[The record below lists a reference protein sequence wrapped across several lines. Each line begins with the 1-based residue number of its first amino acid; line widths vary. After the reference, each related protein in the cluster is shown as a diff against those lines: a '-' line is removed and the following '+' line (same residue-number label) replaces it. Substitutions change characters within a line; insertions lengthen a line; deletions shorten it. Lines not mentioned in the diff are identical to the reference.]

1 MKTRLIISVVIIS
14 LATMWSCKKDAPE
27 MRDIP
32 LSVQQKNMVVSGN
45 AFAFNLLQRTVAF
58 EETPKN
64 IMISPLSVHY
74 ALAMTANG
82 ARNNT
87 LAQMLEAMDFAQYDI
102 DAFNQYFKFLMG
114 VLTSLD
120 DKVDLSIANSIW
132 YRNTFS
138 VLPAFLEVNQQYY
151 NAEVS
156 ALDFDSP
163 QAVNTINDWVDNATR
178 GKIDEIVEDIG
189 PDMVMFLINAIYF
202 YGEWKFEFDPAS
214 TSDRDFIKGDNQVV
228 SVPTMQMEADLKY
241 FAGADATVVELP
253 YGRGNFVMNILL
265 PSFNSNP
272 QALVALLDL
281 PTWTNWSDV
290 MTERNVKLY
299 LPKFSFEYEQTLN
312 QMLIDLGMTD
322 LFSAGIADLSGINVS
337 GGLVVSEVKHKT
349 FIDVDEKGT
358 EAAAVTSVGVALTS
372 VDPNGPVT
380 MVVDRPFVFLIREK
394 STGAVLFSGVVENPL
409 E

>member
-189 PDMVMFLINAIYF
+189 PDMVMFLINAI
-202 YGEWKFEFDPAS
+202 
-214 TSDRDFIKGDNQVV
+214 
-228 SVPTMQMEADLKY
+228 
-241 FAGADATVVELP
+241 
-253 YGRGNFVMNILL
+253 
-265 PSFNSNP
+265 
-272 QALVALLDL
+272 
-281 PTWTNWSDV
+281 
-290 MTERNVKLY
+290 
-299 LPKFSFEYEQTLN
+299 
-312 QMLIDLGMTD
+312 
-322 LFSAGIADLSGINVS
+322 
-337 GGLVVSEVKHKT
+337 
-349 FIDVDEKGT
+349 
-358 EAAAVTSVGVALTS
+358 
-372 VDPNGPVT
+372 
-380 MVVDRPFVFLIREK
+380 
-394 STGAVLFSGVVENPL
+394 
-409 E
+409 